1 MKNVSE
7 VKTVPDFLSDGRFR
21 HVLGVLDREPP
32 WIMRKLTPVLSSR
45 VSIDDYVQDRLRTLA
60 ASGPLVYAMKFR
72 SIYDLHYL
80 RIRFAQLGLPV
91 PGFAFGVSPAESGSL
106 LKWAQIW
113 INRAANV
120 FHDLS
125 HPEPFDESVLK
136 EIFDRGGAGV
146 LFLVDEKTSR
156 ARYIDPDVDPIRI
169 LLDLQG
175 RLPASIAVVPM
186 TILYDR
192 SQPRTIRPFWESF
205 LGDPDR
211 PGPLKRILIAMRR
224 WTVPELLIGEP
235 VYLVGQ
241 FEEFGSEKS
250 WEELPFEV
258 RKDLVESINSRIRVN
273 RGPERLSRTEIKE
286 RVLQDPRLKRAVDR
300 AVTRD
305 PGSEKKVRK
314 QAESFVDEIA
324 GDQRIQVHHF
334 LYHILKW
341 LFSTIFDGIDLRES
355 QFAALKSKNQE
366 GSLIYVSCHKSH
378 LDYLLVGY
386 LAFINQMAIP
396 YMAAGKN
403 LSFWPVGPLLRNAG
417 AFFIRRTFKGLGLY
431 PHVFAAYLKVLVKEK
446 ININF
451 YIEGGR
457 SRTGKLLP
465 PRVGMLAF
473 LLQSVKEGSVKDLT
487 FVPTFVGYD
496 QIPEERSYLSEL
508 AGKDKQ
514 AESMFAIVRSREILK
529 RRFGKAYVRFH
540 EPVSYVDFCEQ
551 FQNASD
557 ETDTSSVE
565 ENRKLLNGF
574 AYYIMH
580 AVAKVGVVTPVE
592 LVSAGLACANQRT
605 VSRAF
610 LLQAMGHFMDG
621 LREKG
626 IECVESLSRLDEA
639 AEKTLTL
646 FSSRGFFEE
655 STAER
660 VFGDNVYPI
669 SDQKRANLDFYRNAL
684 INYLWPE
691 FLSAALLLNPQTAGH
706 GSFLHLGENFRF
718 LRDLLSKEVIWNPLV
733 DDDEILERSLRFFRK
748 MGWLKDSE
756 SDRADI
762 VNKQAL
768 ECFRGAIFD
777 LLGIY
782 YLVAVTAQGVEIT
795 GISQKEF
802 AKRMAKT
809 SKEVYPEDRA
819 RPAPTLGS
827 VPITNALTRF
837 TEMGILEYKAGRKE
851 LTHVIDR
858 DRMDWCTRFLAGVLD
873 KDER

>member
-1 MKNVSE
+1 
-7 VKTVPDFLSDGRFR
+7 
-21 HVLGVLDREPP
+21 
-32 WIMRKLTPVLSSR
+32 MRK
-45 VSIDDYVQDRLRTLA
+45 
-60 ASGPLVYAMKFR
+60 
-72 SIYDLHYL
+72 
-80 RIRFAQLGLPV
+80 
-91 PGFAFGVSPAESGSL
+91 
-106 LKWAQIW
+106 
-113 INRAANV
+113 
-120 FHDLS
+120 
-125 HPEPFDESVLK
+125 
-136 EIFDRGGAGV
+136 
-146 LFLVDEKTSR
+146 
-156 ARYIDPDVDPIRI
+156 
-169 LLDLQG
+169 
-175 RLPASIAVVPM
+175 
-186 TILYDR
+186 
-192 SQPRTIRPFWESF
+192 
-205 LGDPDR
+205 
-211 PGPLKRILIAMRR
+211 

-258 RKDLVESINSRIRVN
+258 RKDLVESINARIRVN

-286 RVLQDPRLKRAVDR
+286 RVLQDPRLKRAVER

-305 PGSEKKVRK
+305 PGSERRVRK

-334 LYHILKW
+334 LYYLLKW
-341 LFSTIFDGIDLRES
+341 LFSTIFDRIDLSES
-355 QFAALKSKNQE
+355 QFETLKSKNQE

-386 LAFINQMAIP
+386 LSFINQMAIP

-417 AFFIRRTFKGLGLY
+417 AFFIRRTFKGMGLY

-514 AESMFAIVRSREILK
+514 AESMFAVIRSREILK
-529 RRFGKAYVRFH
+529 KRFGKTYVRFH
-540 EPVSYVDFCEQ
+540 EPVSYVDFCERSQ
-551 FQNASD
+551 KVSNS
-557 ETDTSSVE
+557 TDTSSVE

-574 AYYIMH
+574 ALYIMH

-605 VSRAF
+605 VSRIF
-610 LLQAMGHFMDG
+610 LMQAMGYFIEA

-626 IECVESLSRLDEA
+626 IECVESLARLDEA
-639 AEKTLTL
+639 AEKTLAL
-646 FSSRGFFEE
+646 FKSRGFFEA

-669 SDQKRANLDFYRNAL
+669 SEQKRANLDFYRNAL
-684 INYLWPE
+684 MNYLWPE
-691 FLSAALLLNPQTAGH
+691 FLSAALLSNTQTEGQ
-706 GSFLHLGENFRF
+706 GSFLHIGEDFKF
-718 LRDLLSKEVIWNPLV
+718 LKDLLSKELIWNPLV
-733 DDDEILERSLRFFRK
+733 DDAEVLESSLRLFRK
-748 MGWLKDSE
+748 RGWLNE
-756 SDRADI
+756 AAPERADI

-768 ECFRGAIFD
+768 ECFGGAIFD

-782 YLVAVTAQGVEIT
+782 FLALTAAEGMEDT

-802 AKRMAKT
+802 AKRMAKI
-809 SKEVYPEDRA
+809 SREVFPEDRA

-827 VPITNALTRF
+827 VPISNALARF
-837 TEMGILEYKAGRKE
+837 TEMGFLEYKAGKKE

-858 DRMDWCTRFLAGVLD
+858 DRMDQCKHFLASVLD
-873 KDER
+873 LET

>member
-1 MKNVSE
+1 MKNVSD
-7 VKTVPDFLSDGRFR
+7 VKTVPDYLSDGRFR

-32 WIMRKLTPVLSSR
+32 WILRKLTPVLSSR
-45 VSIDDYVQDRLRTLA
+45 VVIDDYVRDRLRSLA
-60 ASGPLVYAMKFR
+60 SSGPLVYAMKFR

-80 RIRFAQLGLPV
+80 RIRFAQIGLPV
-91 PGFAFGVSPAESGSL
+91 PCFAFGVSPAESGSL
-106 LKWAQIW
+106 FKWIQVW
-113 INRAANV
+113 GNRVANV

-125 HPEPFDESVLK
+125 HGETIDEKVLK
-136 EIFDRGGAGV
+136 EVLERGGAGV

-156 ARYIDPDVDPIRI
+156 ARYIHPDVDPIRK

-175 RLPASIAVVPM
+175 RLAASISVVPM

-192 SQPRTIRPFWESF
+192 RQPRTIRPFWESF

-211 PGPLKRILIAMRR
+211 PGPLKRILIALRK

-258 RKDLVESINSRIRVN
+258 RKELIESINARIRVN

-286 RVLQDPRLKRAVDR
+286 RVLQDRRLKRAVDR
-300 AVTRD
+300 TITRD
-305 PGSEKKVRK
+305 PGSESKVRK

-334 LYHILKW
+334 LYYLLRW

-386 LAFINQMAIP
+386 LSFINQMAIP

-473 LLQSVKEGSVKDLT
+473 LLQTVKEGSVKDLT

-496 QIPEERSYLSEL
+496 QVPEERSYLSEL

-514 AESMFAIVRSREILK
+514 AESMFQVIRSREILK
-529 RRFGKAYVRFH
+529 KRFGKAYVRFH
-540 EPVSYVDFCEQ
+540 EPVSYLDFCDR
-551 FQNASD
+551 FQVATGANDA
-557 ETDTSSVE
+557 SSVE
-565 ENRKLLNGF
+565 DNRKLLNGF

-580 AVAKVGVVTPVE
+580 AVVKAGVVTPVE
-592 LVSAGLACANQRT
+592 LVSAGLACANRRKVT
-605 VSRAF
+605 HAF
-610 LLQAMGHFMDG
+610 LLEAMSYLISG
-621 LREKG
+621 LKDKG
-626 IECVESLSRLDEA
+626 IEYVESLARVDLA
-639 AEKTLTL
+639 AENTLTL
-646 FSSRGFFEE
+646 FRSRGFIQQTTEDADAGK
-655 STAER
+655 TA
-660 VFGDNVYPI
+660 YLI
-669 SDQKRANLDFYRNAL
+669 SDQKRANLDFYRNSL
-684 INYLWPE
+684 INYLWSE
-691 FLSAALLLNPQTAGH
+691 FLLAGLLLNGKTAGRETP
-706 GSFLHLGENFRF
+706 SR
-718 LRDLLSKEVIWNPLV
+718 LREDFQFVKDLISKEFISSPLV
-733 DDDEILERSLRFFRK
+733 DDDELLESSLRFFRK
-748 MGWLKDSE
+748 MEWLNDSSSE
-756 SDRADI
+756 HRYLG
-762 VNKQAL
+762 NEQAIG
-768 ECFRGAIFD
+768 CFRGVISD

-782 YLVAVTAQGVEIT
+782 YLVLTTAEEVG
-795 GISQKEF
+795 GAAISQKEF
-802 AKRMAKT
+802 MKRMAEIT
-809 SKEVYPEDRA
+809 SDHFPESGE
-819 RPAPTLGS
+819 RPAPTLGL

-837 TEMGILEYKAGRKE
+837 TEMGILDYKPGRKQ
-851 LTHVIDR
+851 LTHVIDP
-858 DRMDWCTRFLAGVLD
+858 DRKDEMKRFLVGFLD
-873 KDER
+873 QKI

>member
-1 MKNVSE
+1 MKYPSA
-7 VKTVPDFLSDGRFR
+7 VKTVPDFLSDGRYR

-32 WIMRKLTPVLSSR
+32 WILRKLTPVLSSR
-45 VSIDDYVQDRLRTLA
+45 VVIDDFVLDRLKSLA
-60 ASGPLVYAMKFR
+60 GAGPLVYAMKFR
-72 SIYDLHYL
+72 SVYDLHYL
-80 RIRFAQLGLPV
+80 RIQFAELGLPV
-91 PGFAFGVSPAESGSL
+91 PGFAFGVSPAQSGSV
-106 LKWAQIW
+106 LKWARVW
-113 INRAANV
+113 GDRVTNA
-120 FHDLS
+120 FHDLTRR
-125 HPEPFDESVLK
+125 ETVDVNVVK
-136 EIFDRGGAGV
+136 EILGRGGVAV

-156 ARYIDPDVDPIRI
+156 ARYIQPDVDPIRI

-175 RLPASIAVVPM
+175 RLAASVAVVPM

-211 PGPLKRILIAMRR
+211 PGPLKRILIALRK

-235 VYLVGQ
+235 VHLVGE
-241 FEEFGSEKS
+241 FEEFGSDKS

-258 RKDLVESINSRIRVN
+258 RKDLIESINARIRVN

-286 RVLQDPRLKRAVDR
+286 RVLQDSRLKRAVDR

-305 PGSEKKVRK
+305 PGSESKVRK

-334 LYHILKW
+334 LYYVLKW
-341 LFSTIFDGIDLRES
+341 LFATIFDGIDLRES

-386 LAFINQMAIP
+386 LSFINQMAIP

-487 FVPTFVGYD
+487 FVPTYVDYD
-496 QIPEERSYLSEL
+496 QIPEERSYLTEL

-514 AESMFAIVRSREILK
+514 TESMFAVIRSREILK
-529 RRFGKAYVRFH
+529 KRFGKAYVRFH
-540 EPVSYVDFCEQ
+540 EPVSYLDFCAR
-551 FQNASD
+551 FKAVTGSANS
-557 ETDTSSVE
+557 SSVE
-565 ENRKLLNGF
+565 DNRKLLNAF

-580 AVAKVGVVTPVE
+580 AVVQAGVVTPIE
-592 LVSAGLACANQRT
+592 LASAGLACANRRD
-605 VSRAF
+605 VPHAF
-610 LLQAMGHFMDG
+610 LLEAMGYLVDG
-621 LREKG
+621 LKEKG
-626 IECVESLSRLDEA
+626 IEFAGNLAHVEEA
-639 AEKTLTL
+639 AENALAL
-646 FSSRGFFEE
+646 FSSRGFFEVSSE
-655 STAER
+655 D
-660 VFGDNVYPI
+660 GDSVYLI
-669 SDQKRANLDFYRNAL
+669 NDQKRANLDFYRNSL

-691 FLSAALLLNPQTAGH
+691 FLSAALLLYGKTEGGKPP
-706 GSFLHLGENFRF
+706 SRLKEDFKFMKE
-718 LRDLLSKEVIWNPLV
+718 LLSKELIWNPLV
-733 DDDEILERSLRFFRK
+733 DVDELLEDSLSFLGK
-748 MGWLKDSE
+748 MGRSNDAARE
-756 SDRADI
+756 GADLFDGR
-762 VNKQAL
+762 VL
-768 ECFRGAIFD
+768 ECYRGVVSD
-777 LLGIY
+777 LLAVY
-782 YLVAVTAQGVEIT
+782 YLVADTAEEVENT

-802 AKRMAKT
+802 TRRMAKT
-809 SKEVYPEDRA
+809 AAEHFPEDGR

-827 VPITNALTRF
+827 VPITNALATL
-837 TEMGILEYKAGRKE
+837 TEMGILEYKPGRKQ
-851 LTHVIDR
+851 LTHVIDAQR
-858 DRMDWCTRFLAGVLD
+858 LGEIKRFLGGILD
-873 KDER
+873 LET